1 MIHSKQQI
9 SSKSNQLIIIRADAS
24 SVIGTGHVMRCLTLA
39 DELSNQSAVV
49 SFICRGKEG
58 NLMELIEKKG
68 YKVYRLPADI
78 DMETD
83 SKLTREILNSQPT
96 LPDWLIIDHY
106 HIGAEWESVLRKLVK
121 KVMVIDDLAD
131 RKHNC
136 DLLLDQNYSSE
147 EKRYQGLVPDN
158 CIRLLGPDYALL
170 RPQFLEAWKH
180 SRERTGEVKRI
191 LVFMGGAD
199 PSNQTSKVLNA
210 IKMLNMTDIATDVV
224 IGTSNIN
231 SHEIENIASS
241 IPNTVCH
248 FNIDNMAKLMIV
260 ADLGIGACGTAS
272 WERCC
277 IGLPT
282 LVINIADNQN
292 GIAGELLRKE
302 AIIYS
307 GWFEEVTEAR
317 ISEDLRLLIGNKEKI
332 RQMSIKAMDLV
343 DGLGAKRIARQINNG
358 IRN

>member
-1 MIHSKQQI
+1 MR
-9 SSKSNQLIIIRADAS
+9 IIIRADS
-24 SVIGTGHVMRCLTLA
+24 SNVIGTGHVMRCLTLA
-39 DELSNQSAVV
+39 DELSQHNAEIN
-49 SFICRGKEG
+49 FICRGEKG

-68 YKVYRLPADI
+68 YKVCRLPVGI

-83 SKLTREILNSQPT
+83 KNLTHEILNSQPT

-106 HIGAEWESVLRKLVK
+106 KIDSPWESSLREFVK
-121 KVMVIDDLAD
+121 KIMVIDDLAD
-131 RKHNC
+131 RKHDC

-170 RPQFLEAWKH
+170 RPQFLEARKH
-180 SRERTGEVKRI
+180 SRERSGEVKRI
-191 LVFMGGAD
+191 LVFIGGAD
-199 PSNQTSKVLNA
+199 PSNQTSKVLCA
-210 IKMLNMTDIATDVV
+210 IKMLNMTDIATDIV
-224 IGTSNIN
+224 IGMSNIN
-231 SHEIENIASS
+231 RHEIEDIASNIS
-241 IPNTVCH
+241 NTVCH
-248 FNIDNMAKLMIV
+248 FNVDNMAELMES
-260 ADLGIGACGTAS
+260 ADLSIGACGTAS

-282 LVINIADNQN
+282 VVINIADNQT
-292 GIAGELLRKE
+292 GIAGELLKKQ

-307 GWFEEVTEAR
+307 GWFEGVTGVK
-317 ISEDLRLLIGNKEKI
+317 ISEDLRSLIGNKEKI

-358 IRN
+358 IQN